1 MSTTLGTKDIGI
13 RKIRVCG
20 KCSIP
25 FSKYFPKTIIGLEM
39 LKYMVKKPSK
49 VKFSLFLKK
58 F

>member
-49 VKFSLFLKK
+49 VKFSLF
-58 F
+58 

>member
-39 LKYMVKKPSK
+39 LKYMVKKLPSL
-49 VKFSLFLKK
+49 SLACF
-58 F
+58 